1 MSFYLV
7 SFLRKERKY
16 CGNISVVGLGGDED
30 GGVLTTV
37 FIVRVD
43 SSRVPR
49 EELADCCDVAVAS
62 SYPDV
67 W

>member
-1 MSFYLV
+1 M
-7 SFLRKERKY
+7 
-16 CGNISVVGLGGDED
+16 VGWL
-30 GGVLTTV
+30 LTTV

-43 SSRVPR
+43 GGGVPR
-49 EELADCCDVAVAS
+49 EELADCCNVTVTS

>member
-1 MSFYLV
+1 MTRY
-7 SFLRKERKY
+7 K
-16 CGNISVVGLGGDED
+16 G

-37 FIVRVD
+37 FIVGVNRGG
-43 SSRVPR
+43 VPR
-49 EELADCCDVAVAS
+49 EELADCCNVAVAR